1 MSVLSKAPRPSG
13 DDVKRVALAAL
24 AAALEDGKQEK
35 PEKRSGGAMKGVK
48 TVPAGAVLLVAG
60 RAALKNAP
68 AILDQLQDG
77 SEDED
82 DEFVEEDEEESAAE
96 EDEDS

>member
-48 TVPAGAVLLVAG
+48 TVFIGTAADSDRVKAAAEPAGVKYV
-60 RAALKNAP
+60 
-68 AILDQLQDG
+68 
-77 SEDED
+77 
-82 DEFVEEDEEESAAE
+82 FVEAK
-96 EDEDS
+96 